1 MCLACDRWDKVQD
14 NIYAIAMTI
23 EPLRGI
29 ERWGSGSMVEQA
41 FTGFF
46 ALPAPKSPWEILVF
60 AQMPV
65 TMRLKPR
72 FGRKGRIV
80 ICELLNSFPAT
91 VFSNALEMHS
101 SIEFGIRPLLYSILR
116 RQFVSPRDF
125 AICAN
130 LECTKLL
137 QHRTLRTTIL

>member
-29 ERWGSGSMVEQA
+29 ERWGSGSMVEQ
-41 FTGFF
+41 
-46 ALPAPKSPWEILVF
+46 F